1 MKDFKQLLKQNP
13 DQLVLNSIKCPD
25 GTILESRYRHHF
37 VRHVQEDGREY
48 FVDGGLDY
56 QRIGH
61 SDNSYENLSLTVLD
75 DHSII
80 RERFKWTR
88 VLDADMNRLPEPQI
102 IVLKDITEDHLQAL
116 LSWTSSGYAS
126 WINYV
131 FVKEK
136 EYRDENT

>member
-1 MKDFKQLLKQNP
+1 MKDFKLLLKQNP

-25 GTILESRYRHHF
+25 GTILESRYRHNF

-48 FVDGGLDY
+48 FVDGGFEY

-61 SDNSYENLSLTVLD
+61 SDDDYENLSLTVLD

-88 VLDADMNRLPEPQI
+88 QLDADGNHLTEPQTI
-102 IVLKDITEDHLQAL
+102 ILKDITDGHLQAL
-116 LSWTSSGYAS
+116 LSWTSSGYAW